1 MPWSLSQPEEHPW
14 VELVYH
20 GVVPLHELVEAFEAL
35 MGLCRGRTLFLADCT
50 RLEGQ
55 PSPVDLLRLIE
66 RFDTTSQGRQFREA
80 ILVPK
85 GQAADAVRF
94 YETACLNRGFQVR
107 VFEQRG
113 DAEAW
118 LTALALRAHRDEG
131 DLTPPRDAP

>member
-1 MPWSLSQPEEHPW
+1 MPWSLSLTGDSPW

-20 GVVPLHELVEAFEAL
+20 GVVPLHELVESFEAL
-35 MGLCRGRTLFLADCT
+35 MVQCQGRTLFLADCT

-55 PSPVDLLRLIE
+55 PSPLDLLHLIE
-66 RFDTTSQGRQFREA
+66 RFDTTPQGRQFREA
-80 ILVPK
+80 ILVPM

-107 VFEQRG
+107 VFEHRQ

-118 LTALALRAHRDEG
+118 LESLAQRPPWHDE
-131 DLTPPRDAP
+131 DVTPPRDAP